1 MTTTQTES
9 PSPTGCAIC
18 AETQEMQELQ
28 WGEWRE
34 LERRLS
40 RLERILLAFASHL
53 DQEVEEPV

>member
-1 MTTTQTES
+1 
-9 PSPTGCAIC
+9 
-18 AETQEMQELQ
+18 MQELQ